1 MSHVEARMVRVY
13 LSESNHELEHLLKC
27 LHDELRVCG
36 VTVVRG
42 IEGYGSS
49 GVIHSASLVDL
60 SADLPLVLEFFDE
73 PEKASRAIERISDF
87 VDPGHVVSWAV
98 TVEGDRAC

>member
-27 LHDELRVCG
+27 LHDELGVCG

-42 IEGYGSS
+42 IEGYGTS
-49 GVIHSASLVDL
+49 GVVHSASLVDL
-60 SADLPLVLEFFDE
+60 SADLPLVLEFFDA
-73 PEKASRAIERISDF
+73 PEKTARAIERISDF
-87 VDPGHVVSWAV
+87 VDPGHVVSWPV
-98 TVEGDRAC
+98 TVEGDGAC